1 MKRILVP
8 TDFSPH
14 ANAALAHAMTF
25 AESYGSEIHI
35 LNIQVPYGPIEPLAK
50 EYPGEAA
57 ARKKLDELDTG
68 TAKVVRALRRGF
80 AAGPTI
86 LDYAA
91 ENGIDLIVMGSHGYR
106 GIPRL
111 LLGSVAEEVLR
122 GSVCPVLVIREATL
136 GGPRYERL
144 LVPVDFSTET
154 DRQLEVVVDLAERFD
169 ARIDLIH
176 VLDPPTMPELYVPL
190 GPIAM
195 DMKTIATE
203 AAAALEELAEP
214 LRARYEVSTEIL
226 VGRAGKT
233 IAAKAEGADL
243 IVMPT
248 HGHSGIDRVLLGSV
262 TEGVLRRADCA
273 VLALKP
279 GLATAEVGTAVEEV
293 AMPPIPDP
301 ALP

>member
-14 ANAALAHAMTF
+14 ANAALAHAAAL
-25 AESYGSEIHI
+25 AESYDAEIHL
-35 LNIQVPYGPIEPLAK
+35 LNIQVPYGPITPLAE
-50 EYPGEAA
+50 EYPGEAE
-57 ARKKLDELDTG
+57 ARRKLAEL
-68 TAKVVRALRRGF
+68 KVGSAPTVRELRRGF

-86 LDYAA
+86 LAYAV
-91 ENGIDLIVMGSHGYR
+91 EHDVDLVVMGSHGYR

-122 GSVCPVLVIREATL
+122 GSACPVLVIREAALREPT
-136 GGPRYERL
+136 YERL

-154 DRQLEVVVDLAERFD
+154 DAQLDVAIDIAERFGS
-169 ARIDLIH
+169 RLELVH
-176 VLDPPTMPELYVPL
+176 VIDPPTVPELYVPV

-195 DMKTIATE
+195 DMKTIATQAAE
-203 AAAALEELAEP
+203 ALDELAEP
-214 LRARYEVSTEIL
+214 LRGRYEVSTEVL

-233 IAAKAEGADL
+233 IAARADTSDL

-248 HGHSGIDRVLLGSV
+248 HGHSGMDRVLLGSV

-279 GLATAEVGTAVEEV
+279 ELARVEAEAAVEE
-293 AMPPIPDP
+293 MPPVPDP
-301 ALP
+301 ALA